1 MGRKGKPKHI
11 CDIKGNELLEGDKVS
26 YICRIRKIK
35 AQGKVYYTKK
45 TDTHFVLEDSRIRS
59 IHLHKDMNSMGVIK
73 ILDE

>member
-35 AQGKVYYTKK
+35 AQGKIMLTGNVKK
-45 TDTHFVLEDSRIRS
+45 RALLS
-59 IHLHKDMNSMGVIK
+59 
-73 ILDE
+73 